1 MKSRARSMAL
11 RLASSLGRKAVVIF
25 ALSGLVIVMA
35 ATGLWAHQ
43 VYAAKARIEAT
54 AQKEAATLNDVMA
67 KLNTMESEMQQQT
80 RTLNAKLEAL
90 EYQNAKL
97 ATYEVRDRAA
107 GARLEMAA
115 AHMPIGTALPAAYPQ
130 TLMIPIELKTD
141 ICHKG
146 SLMGSAKLGIEPK
159 LKAFARVN
167 VGLDEFGDGVEADA
181 RGDIDVKAD
190 LDMGGETG
198 FEKTTCLEVAQ
209 FNIFGNNPPGLNV
222 GQFVGGITTGSQAL
236 AQKLAQIFM
245 NLPQIQNGAITT
257 GLDNLSNLNL
267 SVTPQQIL
275 QALDSPS
282 GTFQNVSSL
291 VSSIP
296 LPGNLGGFFQ
306 DPSSLF
312 PKPSDLDPLN
322 FCATFTGSGLI
333 SNICSKIPSGL
344 ANLQGV
350 ANTVGDLSN
359 VKVDLANIKSG
370 LSNVCGNLRNAA
382 STISNGSITI
392 PQLASFQ
399 LPDGLHSHTDT
410 INLGFTSFGVQVV
423 DGLSFHTVSV
433 GPQTI
438 SSPFPLAPITC
449 PAL

>member
-11 RLASSLGRKAVVIF
+11 RLASSLGREAVVIF
-25 ALSGLVIVMA
+25 ALSSVVIVMA
-35 ATGLWAHQ
+35 AAGLWVHQ
-43 VYAAKARIEAT
+43 AYAAKARIEAT
-54 AQKEAATLNDVMA
+54 TQKEAATLNDVMA
-67 KLNTMESEMQQQT
+67 KLNHMESEMQQQT

-107 GARLEMAA
+107 GAHLEMAA
-115 AHMPIGTALPAAYPQ
+115 ARMPIGTALPAPYPQ
-130 TLMIPIELKTD
+130 TLTIPLELKTEV
-141 ICHKG
+141 CHKG
-146 SLMGSAKLGIEPK
+146 SLTGSAKLGIEPS
-159 LKAFARVN
+159 LKAFARLN

-181 RGDIDVKAD
+181 RGDIDVKAG
-190 LDMGGETG
+190 LEMGGETG
-198 FEKTTCLEVAQ
+198 FEKNTCLEVAQ
-209 FNIFGNNPPGLNV
+209 FNIFGDNPPDLNV
-222 GQFVGGITTGSQAL
+222 GQFLNGLTTGSEAL
-236 AQKLAQIFM
+236 AKKLAQIFM

-257 GLDNLSNLNL
+257 GLDNLNNLTL

-275 QALDSPS
+275 QTLDSPS
-282 GTFQNVSSL
+282 GTFQNVSNL

-322 FCATFTGSGLI
+322 FCANFTGSGLI

-344 ANLQGV
+344 ANLQGIGS
-350 ANTVGDLSN
+350 TVGDLA
-359 VKVDLANIKSG
+359 KLDLTDIKSG
-370 LSNVCGNLRNAA
+370 ISTVCNAA
-382 STISNGSITI
+382 NTAISDINGTGIQI
-392 PQLASFQ
+392 PTLASFQ

-423 DGLSFHTVSV
+423 DGLSSHTVSV

-438 SSPFPLAPITC
+438 TPPFRLTPLTC